1 VERARSNRGS
11 GAPATRVA
19 RSFARCA
26 AALAAAACIALS
38 ASCDRSEPAIRV
50 DSTRRLPEVRAPQK
64 DVLRF
69 AIGTM
74 IAPREM
80 VEGRQRLAL
89 WLADRL
95 GRPVV
100 VSQRATYGETNDLL
114 VRGEVDFALV
124 CSGAY
129 ASLPRKEIE
138 LIAAPAT
145 NGASTYHS
153 LVIVRTDD
161 PAQSF
166 GELRRRRFAFVD
178 ALSLTGRLYPESL
191 ARADGH
197 QPFFGEIV
205 YTHSHTESIRLVKSA
220 RVEGAA
226 VDSLVFAQ
234 MVRDEPELARSLR
247 VLHTSPA
254 FGSPPVVARRALPE
268 AVRVALRKALLH
280 MHEDAEG
287 RALLVQLGFDAFVA
301 VDDAAYDSVRDVC
314 EHVQGE
320 KVEEP

>member
-1 VERARSNRGS
+1 M
-11 GAPATRVA
+11 
-19 RSFARCA
+19 
-26 AALAAAACIALS
+26 ACLALS
-38 ASCDRSEPAIRV
+38 AGCERSEPAIRV
-50 DSTRRLPEVRAPQK
+50 DSTRRLPEVAAPQQ

-74 IAPREM
+74 ISPREM

-100 VSQRATYGETNDLL
+100 VSQRATYAETNDML

-129 ASLPRKEIE
+129 ASLPRKDIE
-138 LIAAPAT
+138 LIAAPST
-145 NGASTYHS
+145 KGASTYNG
-153 LVIVRTDD
+153 LVIVRADD

-166 GELRRRRFAFVD
+166 GDLRRRRFAFVD

-191 ARADGH
+191 ARADGRR
-197 QPFFGEIV
+197 PFFGEIV
-205 YTHSHTESIRLVKSA
+205 YTHSHTESVRLVKSV

-226 VDSLVFAQ
+226 VDSLVYAQ
-234 MVRDEPELARSLR
+234 MVRDEPALATALR
-247 VLHTSPA
+247 VLHTSPP

-268 AVRVALRKALLH
+268 AVRVGLRDVLLH

-287 RALLVQLGFDAFVA
+287 RALLKQLGFDAFVR
-301 VDDAAYDSVRDVC
+301 VDDGAYESVRDVR
-314 EHVQGE
+314 EHAQGE
-320 KVEEP
+320 PAEEP